1 MGKFLIA
8 SVTALAALIGVAG
21 PAQAAGGGDVKLVS
35 GEWSFAGPFGYFDKG
50 AMQRGF
56 QVYL

>member
-1 MGKFLIA
+1 MRKFLIA
-8 SVTALAALIGVAG
+8 AVASLAATIGLAG
-21 PAQAAGGGDVKLVS
+21 QANAAGGGDVKLVA